1 MSSKKG
7 NQVDPEV
14 AEKFIK
20 ILKEEPDE
28 SLVETYSESFCF
40 LLNKG
45 RGNQAI
51 NALSFIENSLNNPK
65 FSSPSVLKN
74 LICALYGMLYFE
86 NRAETGKDP
95 QLTKRLKTNVT
106 TIGIIAQ
113 KSKNEELIAEC
124 LNFLAETGE
133 EEAVTIIFRLIKNLP
148 EEAYLDLEPIIKR
161 RLFSSEWRLYHN
173 FKNLILQKLIELK
186 DYPHL
191 KEREKKLEEYAK
203 DKDLL

>member
-1 MSSKKG
+1 MKSETGS
-7 NQVDPEV
+7 QVDPEV

-20 ILKEEPDE
+20 ILKEEIDE
-28 SLVETYSESFCF
+28 SLLETYSESFCF

-74 LICALYGMLYFE
+74 LIGALYGMLYFE
-86 NRAETGKDP
+86 NRAGTNKDLMLIR
-95 QLTKRLKTNVT
+95 QIKKSTDS
-106 TIGIIAQ
+106 IGRITQNNLNA
-113 KSKNEELIAEC
+113 ELLAEC

-133 EEAVTIIFRLIKNLP
+133 EEGVAIIFQLIKNLP
-148 EEAYLDLEPIIKR
+148 EEVYMDLEPIIKR

-186 DYPHL
+186 DYPNI

-203 DKDLL
+203 DIALF